1 MARRCK
7 HWLSSYS
14 EYIAETESPKK
25 FWAWSGIFVL
35 ASSLQRRTWL
45 NFGIENLYPN
55 LYVMVVAPPG
65 RCRKGAPLGLAKRIL
80 TEAQIPVFVDS
91 PTKRALTKYLHEL
104 GKTSFFQID
113 GSPKPQSPVALISKE
128 LSSFMA
134 VNPKEMIEVLT
145 DLFDSHDVWEYK
157 TSEKGTD
164 KLYGVCVSC
173 FFATTP
179 SWMATNLPEEAIGG
193 GFTSRFVLVSG
204 TNKDQFIPI
213 PPVPPEALYR
223 DLVRDIVHIS
233 QICGEFIW
241 DPAAKKIYED
251 WYLTIEGKVKA
262 THDER
267 LHGFLE
273 RIHIMA
279 LKVSMALHIAY
290 SDRLVI
296 TEEDISTAITLLE
309 QALKDAPAAL
319 SSHGRSDLGVDTDKI
334 AMQVR
339 TLGTVQ
345 YKELVRMNYRNVRP
359 DQLQQVLQTL
369 DAMGSIKMKWKGA
382 NDAEIKWKGLIK

>member
-173 FFATTP
+173 
-179 SWMATNLPEEAIGG
+179 
-193 GFTSRFVLVSG
+193 
-204 TNKDQFIPI
+204 
-213 PPVPPEALYR
+213 
-223 DLVRDIVHIS
+223 
-233 QICGEFIW
+233 
-241 DPAAKKIYED
+241 
-251 WYLTIEGKVKA
+251 
-262 THDER
+262 
-267 LHGFLE
+267 
-273 RIHIMA
+273 
-279 LKVSMALHIAY
+279 
-290 SDRLVI
+290 
-296 TEEDISTAITLLE
+296 
-309 QALKDAPAAL
+309 L
-319 SSHGRSDLGVDTDKI
+319 SSLLHLPGWPLTSLK
-334 AMQVR
+334 
-339 TLGTVQ
+339 
-345 YKELVRMNYRNVRP
+345 KP
-359 DQLQQVLQTL
+359 
-369 DAMGSIKMKWKGA
+369 
-382 NDAEIKWKGLIK
+382 